1 MGGRDET
8 DGVEGVGRGG
18 GAHVMYMFKANSM
31 PPTALCS
38 APRALPCAQP
48 HVPCPNSSN
57 REGAHQLPAGTST
70 QPRISTV
77 TPSRPRCVRFCMQY
91 EVGYLRATGA
101 NFGICGVE
109 HRRMT
114 WRNFSFTQGGIT
126 TGNPATE
133 PTGLCL
139 LPQPIARQQGRCTH
153 RNAAALGLVAGVLLH
168 PAVGHLLVC
177 RDKREWGTGDVV
189 SENEWLNACAAPRC
203 VPSRRYHIANHMSP
217 QSQIQ
222 HLLPHSNSRKKC
234 RLPFHTPYSCE
245 ELNLPAPAGLY
256 SGPDTS

>member
-1 MGGRDET
+1 
-8 DGVEGVGRGG
+8 
-18 GAHVMYMFKANSM
+18 
-31 PPTALCS
+31 
-38 APRALPCAQP
+38 
-48 HVPCPNSSN
+48 
-57 REGAHQLPAGTST
+57 
-70 QPRISTV
+70 
-77 TPSRPRCVRFCMQY
+77 
-91 EVGYLRATGA
+91 
-101 NFGICGVE
+101 
-109 HRRMT
+109 
-114 WRNFSFTQGGIT
+114 
-126 TGNPATE
+126 
-133 PTGLCL
+133 L
-139 LPQPIARQQGRCTH
+139 LPQPIARQLGRCTH

-245 ELNLPAPAGLY
+245 VLNLPAPAGLY
-256 SGPDTS
+256 SGPDTSYTCWPWRQMKSARQGVGQRAHRRRVHEASGKRIPHALGSQVCGHTAINMPPTKGGNAPAQFDRGEGR